1 MRDPALASVYVDYFN
16 ETHGM
21 VRDTM
26 RRFVNEAVKPHID
39 AWEEAGAF
47 PREIYPQA
55 GQPGLAE
62 HRPSDRVWRLGRQDV
77 FLKVAASELMRSGSG
92 GFVASLGSLD
102 IGLPPAGL
110 AHGLGGAQG
119 THRAAGAR
127 GREDHRP
134 GHHRAQRR
142 LGCGQ
147 PHPRG
152 ATATTTWSTA
162 PRPSSPRARAD
173 YYTVAVRT
181 GEAGFGGVSLLLI
194 EKGTPGF
201 TVGRKLKKMGWW
213 ASDTAELFFQDCRV
227 PAENLLGP
235 ENSGFFTIMANFQAE
250 RLSLAIMAYMT
261 AQLALEQCLAYVK
274 ERTTFGKPLSKHQ
287 VIRHKLAEMATQVNV
302 AREYTYRCAA
312 RMQAGESAI
321 AEVSM
326 AKNFATS
333 VSTMVTD
340 EAVQIFGGM
349 GYMRESLVERLY
361 RDNRILS
368 IGGGTHEIMNEII
381 SEATGVV
388 TDMAMPPLL
397 SGLRVLDL
405 TRNLPGRLPRAC
417 WPTWAPPSSRWS
429 RPRVTR
435 RGRWRRCSR
444 RSTTARNA
452 AASTSAAAPTS
463 TACAPGCRRPT
474 CCSTASAPVC
484 CRAWGWMRPRCT
496 R

>member
-39 AWEEAGAF
+39 EWEEAGAF

-55 GQPGLAE
+55 GGLGLLSIGHPTE
-62 HRPSDRVWRLGRQDV
+62 FGGSGEQDV
-77 FLKVAASELMRSGSG
+77 FLKVAASEELMRSGSG

-102 IGLPPAGL
+102 IGLPPVWRTGLEALKARIVPQVLAGEKIIAL
-110 AHGLGGAQG
+110 AITEPSGGSDVANLK
-119 THRAAGAR
+119 TRAVRDGNHYVVN
-127 GREDHRP
+127 GSKTFITS
-134 GHHRAQRR
+134 G
-142 LGCGQ
+142 
-147 PHPRG
+147 
-152 ATATTTWSTA
+152 
-162 PRPSSPRARAD
+162 ARAD

-201 TVGRKLKKMGWW
+201 TVGRNLKKMGWW

-250 RLSLAIMAYMT
+250 RLSLAIMATMT

-381 SEATGVV
+381 AKQ
-388 TDMAMPPLL
+388 L
-397 SGLRVLDL
+397 GL
-405 TRNLPGRLPRAC
+405 
-417 WPTWAPPSSRWS
+417 
-429 RPRVTR
+429 
-435 RGRWRRCSR
+435 
-444 RSTTARNA
+444 
-452 AASTSAAAPTS
+452 
-463 TACAPGCRRPT
+463 
-474 CCSTASAPVC
+474 
-484 CRAWGWMRPRCT
+484 
-496 R
+496 

>member
-39 AWEEAGAF
+39 AWEEAGGF
-47 PREIYPQA
+47 PREVYQQA
-55 GQPGLAE
+55 GSLGL
-62 HRPSDRVWRLGRQDV
+62 LGIGHPIEFGGSGEQDV
-77 FLKVAASELMRSGSG
+77 FLKVAASEELMRSGSG

-102 IGLPPAGL
+102 IGLPPVWRMGSEALKQRIVPQVLAGEKIIAL
-110 AHGLGGAQG
+110 AITEPSGGSDVANLK
-119 THRAAGAR
+119 TRAVRDG
-127 GREDHRP
+127 DHYVVN
-134 GHHRAQRR
+134 GSKTFITS
-142 LGCGQ
+142 G
-147 PHPRG
+147 
-152 ATATTTWSTA
+152 
-162 PRPSSPRARAD
+162 ARAD

-201 TVGRKLKKMGWW
+201 TVGRNLKKMGWW

-250 RLSLAIMAYMT
+250 RLSLAIMATMT

-381 SEATGVV
+381 SKQ
-388 TDMAMPPLL
+388 L
-397 SGLRVLDL
+397 GL
-405 TRNLPGRLPRAC
+405 
-417 WPTWAPPSSRWS
+417 
-429 RPRVTR
+429 
-435 RGRWRRCSR
+435 
-444 RSTTARNA
+444 
-452 AASTSAAAPTS
+452 
-463 TACAPGCRRPT
+463 
-474 CCSTASAPVC
+474 
-484 CRAWGWMRPRCT
+484 
-496 R
+496 